1 LFFTK
6 PSYSVLAQPLPK
18 KFSASDRVYPK
29 IPHRRRG
36 KGHHHGGDVCELVM
50 FGSTALSVHSY
61 CRKSTKREFFVP
73 ARTLIAVKLLN
84 PKLEPNFPGRT
95 NPNQIKSN
103 QIKQL
108 IESNRIFIQKG
119 MMGSWRSERVHNN
132 RARINVNISDMIFN
146 NAHRHF
152 VECHVVGGV
161 PVQLLLC
168 CPIPVIALAGLF
180 PG

>member
-1 LFFTK
+1 MYGPVWPTHPMNLYMTWR
-6 PSYSVLAQPLPK
+6 LTGE
-18 KFSASDRVYPK
+18 RN
-29 IPHRRRG
+29 
-36 KGHHHGGDVCELVM
+36 
-50 FGSTALSVHSY
+50 
-61 CRKSTKREFFVP
+61 
-73 ARTLIAVKLLN
+73 LI
-84 PKLEPNFPGRT
+84 
-95 NPNQIKSN
+95 
-103 QIKQL
+103 L

-146 NAHRHF
+146 NAHRHS